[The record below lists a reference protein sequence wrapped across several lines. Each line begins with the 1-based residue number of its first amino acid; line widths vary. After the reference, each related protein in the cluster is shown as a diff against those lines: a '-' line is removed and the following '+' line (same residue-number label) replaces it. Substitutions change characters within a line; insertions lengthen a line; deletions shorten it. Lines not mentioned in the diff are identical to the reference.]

1 MTKKIKDISGLS
13 YEQAQEELQALLAQ
27 IEAQS
32 IPLDALLAAYQR
44 CQELL
49 AHCRGKLNAL
59 EVQMQRIDG
68 GAGAGKPSTAAS
80 DDDESDIPF

>member
-1 MTKKIKDISGLS
+1 MIKKIKEITSLS
-13 YEQAQEELQALLAQ
+13 YEQAQQELQELLAQ

-49 AHCRGKLNAL
+49 AHCRSKLNAL
-59 EVQMQRIDG
+59 EVQIQRIDG
-68 GAGAGKPSTAAS
+68 GMGQPSVTAAS
-80 DDDESDIPF
+80 LDDESDIPF

>member
-1 MTKKIKDISGLS
+1 MTKKTKEIAALS
-13 YEQAQEELQALLAQ
+13 YEQAQQELQELLAQ

-49 AHCRGKLNAL
+49 AHCRSKLNAL
-59 EVQMQRIDG
+59 EVQIQRIDG
-68 GAGAGKPSTAAS
+68 GMGQPSVTAAS
-80 DDDESDIPF
+80 LDDESDIPF